1 MINIPSLLV
10 AVYAYNITATNPDP
24 ANPYKFF
31 ADELKNLAEVPFKNE
46 APTKKL
52 LLDLLAGK
60 VDFTKGLAKYLYR
73 IGETLAY
80 IQLTQD
86 DLNKIFVIMAVGPFV
101 EANNREQ
108 RRYRESLAFELAKK
122 ITDECGISEA
132 PWYFEGSSTKLSID
146 VLREDLISSLP
157 ADLQAEKDQLKF
169 FTRTAENDSRL
180 EDLRHLLITYVM
192 AYLAKKGDVN
202 FFKNTKRLTED
213 VVKHANAYEKKKHR
227 VKVLLADR
235 TWLMKQ
241 RNPKLDAEIRELGR
255 KIKWELYE
263 LRDSYTQPV
272 FSAIQRYRDIIG
284 NLPPTI
290 KELEVYMLHEEVPVR
305 KAIDAVVGSEEVALK
320 GILGEPPSSGSSED
334 AEKDLEALQEH
345 KLATEVLA
353 ELNRILLE
361 IDKGE
366 EAVAFDSGAVD
377 ADTFDQIQKEVDQ
390 GASPTKK
397 ALLGLTS
404 FVLVA
409 GAIIW
414 YRKGKSQK

>member
-1 MINIPSLLV
+1 
-10 AVYAYNITATNPDP
+10 
-24 ANPYKFF
+24 
-31 ADELKNLAEVPFKNE
+31 
-46 APTKKL
+46 
-52 LLDLLAGK
+52 
-60 VDFTKGLAKYLYR
+60 
-73 IGETLAY
+73 
-80 IQLTQD
+80 
-86 DLNKIFVIMAVGPFV
+86 
-101 EANNREQ
+101 
-108 RRYRESLAFELAKK
+108 
-122 ITDECGISEA
+122 
-132 PWYFEGSSTKLSID
+132 
-146 VLREDLISSLP
+146 
-157 ADLQAEKDQLKF
+157 
-169 FTRTAENDSRL
+169 
-180 EDLRHLLITYVM
+180 
-192 AYLAKKGDVN
+192 
-202 FFKNTKRLTED
+202 
-213 VVKHANAYEKKKHR
+213 
-227 VKVLLADR
+227 
-235 TWLMKQ
+235 
-241 RNPKLDAEIRELGR
+241 
-255 KIKWELYE
+255 
-263 LRDSYTQPV
+263 
-272 FSAIQRYRDIIG
+272 
-284 NLPPTI
+284 
-290 KELEVYMLHEEVPVR
+290 MLHEEVPVR